1 MNDSMAIAQTFA
13 ATQATATQQAL
24 QTIMLSQQAQ
34 ADQSVVALLQQ
45 SAEQMQAVLP
55 AGQGQAVDIT
65 A

>member
-1 MNDSMAIAQTFA
+1 MSDSMAIAATFA
-13 ATQATATQQAL
+13 ATQATAMQQAL

-55 AGQGQAVDIT
+55 AGQGQSVDIT

>member
-1 MNDSMAIAQTFA
+1 MSDSMAIAQTFA

-24 QTIMLSQQAQ
+24 QTIMLSQQVQ

>member
-1 MNDSMAIAQTFA
+1 MSDSMAIAATFA

-55 AGQGQAVDIT
+55 AGQGQSVDIT

>member
-1 MNDSMAIAQTFA
+1 MSDSMAIAQTFA

-34 ADQSVVALLQQ
+34 GDQAIVALLQQ

-55 AGQGQAVDIT
+55 AGQGQSVDIT

>member
-1 MNDSMAIAQTFA
+1 MSDSMAIAQTFA

-24 QTIMLSQQAQ
+24 QTEMLRQQTQSDQ
-34 ADQSVVALLQQ
+34 AIVALLQQ
-45 SAEQMQAVLP
+45 SSEQLQATLP

>member
-1 MNDSMAIAQTFA
+1 MSDSMAIAQTFA

-45 SAEQMQAVLP
+45 SAEQIQAVLP

>member
-1 MNDSMAIAQTFA
+1 MSDSMAIAQTFA